1 MNKLNRMMKQITTN
15 RQFRRGVHYLGAA
28 MLVMVSSSS
37 NASPGPLS
45 LAPLF
50 LQQPVQPNI
59 FFMLDDSGSMDW
71 EVLLTKG
78 AFDWLDTLE
87 LSASTLAAQYRGNMD
102 FSPNTTVL
110 LRLKHCAGY
119 NALAYDPAQV
129 YTPWKGED
137 YYGVAFTDQ
146 VPTNALVN
154 PYTGSG
160 NSGSDC
166 SWRNRGSTVDNG
178 NGRTCNLLT
187 EFNTDGAFYFL
198 WNDANGDG
206 EYQDGECPNAVDDQE
221 FVKDLPLHGT
231 EGNPNS
237 QTNYANWF
245 SYYRKREYVMKRA
258 MSEVIQES
266 TERMGLGTINQN
278 NRVIGTGEVGTV
290 VKDVDDLTLPINQD
304 AVTAKHTLLHNLL
317 KVNSGGGTPLRL
329 GLENVGKYFRNEMN
343 SSALFDFTPPDDP
356 DSAAGHSPILSA
368 DLGGVCQQNFA
379 IVLSDGFWNGN
390 NPSVGNTDEDGEGP
404 YDGQSYADT
413 RSNTLADVAM
423 EYYENDLLASLA
435 NEVGTVSITR
445 GQDDNPRQH
454 LVTFTVAFG
463 ITGTIPDEDP
473 AGGPCLPPNRTDSLA
488 DQNWPTRCDAALPTG
503 WPTPVENTST
513 TVDDMLHAA
522 WNGRGLYLNAKDPDD
537 LIRRFQDA
545 IGNISSRESTA
556 AAAVAVNSI
565 NLVQGDFI
573 FQGRFDSTNWSGE
586 LRAIRIGPDGNGELA
601 WTTATTLDQSADPRV
616 MISYNGTQ
624 GIGFHLPTDYQAPGN
639 NEMTAAQVADLMT
652 NAPFAADTA
661 DAGEKADNQAYG
673 ESLVDFLRGDHSNEG
688 LDPTDFRSRGGHKLG
703 DIIHSSPFYVGDPY
717 AALYPD
723 NIEGGGANSYQQWAN
738 VDALGRRKMLYV
750 GANDG
755 ALHGFNA
762 ETGEEIFAYFPQSVY
777 SSENRGGLHWL
788 ADQEYDHSYYVDQT
802 PVAAEVFVDSDND
815 NLGRRWRTVLVG
827 GLRGGG
833 RALFALDISDP
844 TDFDDEATA
853 VGKVLWEFTDDD
865 LGYTYSQPTIARLNG
880 PVVNGLNTG
889 RWAAILGNGY
899 NPGPASDGKAK
910 LFIVYLDN
918 LQPRFKVI
926 DTGEGS
932 IANGDCLDAASN
944 CNGMSTPAVLDLS
957 GDGIADR
964 VYAGDVLGNLWA
976 FDLTSA
982 DSNQWGPAFG
992 TIATPLPLF
1001 RAKDDAD
1008 NAQPITGK
1016 PTAIF
1021 HPSKRD
1027 LATEPNLMVYFGTGQ
1042 YITEGDL
1049 TSAGTQSFYGLWDS
1063 GAQIAVARD
1072 AVLVEQTVTEQIVS
1086 VDGEDVDV
1094 RLLSDHLVNYDFKK
1108 GWFIDF
1114 PTAKERTIVS
1124 PIVFGDYIFYVTL
1137 IPSGSMCGAVSG
1149 QSWLMVH
1156 NITNGGEPNSVA
1168 LDINNDGNFD
1178 ADDKVGG
1185 ENVGGVKSGSIY
1197 WQPSLVRMNG
1207 KPTMIL
1213 PTDGGGGGG
1222 GGGDDPDPCQGVD
1235 ADCNSMPPPAN
1246 IGKRSSWARFRF

>member
-1 MNKLNRMMKQITTN
+1 MNKLNRMMKLISAN
-15 RQFRRGVHYLGAA
+15 RQFRCGVHYLGAA
-28 MLVMVSSSS
+28 MLVLVSSSS
-37 NASPGPLS
+37 SASPGPLS

-78 AFDWLDTLE
+78 A
-87 LSASTLAAQYRGNMD
+87 LSTMDADDQTTQNRGNMD
-102 FSPNTTVL
+102 FSPRSTLL

-119 NALAYDPAQV
+119 NALAYDPTQT

-137 YYGVAFTDQ
+137 YYDVAFTDQ
-146 VPTNALVN
+146 DPTNALVN

-166 SWRNRGSTVDNG
+166 HRRGSVYNY

-198 WNDANGDG
+198 WDDANSDG
-206 EYQDGECPNAVDDQE
+206 EYQDGECPNAEADQM

-231 EGNPNS
+231 EENPNS

-266 TERMGLGTINQN
+266 TDRMGMGTINQN

-290 VKDVDDLTLPINQD
+290 VRDVDDLTLPINQA
-304 AVTAKHTLLHNLL
+304 AVTAKSTLLHNLL

-390 NPSVGNTDEDGEGP
+390 NPSVGNADGDGDTL
-404 YDGQSYADT
+404 YDGQSYADDD
-413 RSNTLADVAM
+413 SNTLADVAM
-423 EYYENDLLASLA
+423 EYYENDLLGNLA
-435 NEVGTVSITR
+435 NDVGTVSITR
-445 GQDDNPRQH
+445 GQDDNPQQH

-463 ITGTIPDEDP
+463 ITGTIPNEDP

-488 DQNWPTRCDAALPTG
+488 TQNWPTRCDATLPTG

-545 IGNISSRESTA
+545 IGNISSRETTA

-586 LRAIRIGPDGNGELA
+586 LRAIQIGQDGNGQLA
-601 WTTATTLDQSADPRV
+601 WTTATTLDQRADPRV

-624 GIGFHLPTDYQAPGN
+624 GIGFHLPADYQSPGD

-652 NAPFAADTA
+652 NAPFAADTVDA
-661 DAGEKADNQAYG
+661 DEKADNQAYG

-688 LDPTDFRSRGGHKLG
+688 FDPTDFRSRGAHKLG
-703 DIIHSSPFYVGDPY
+703 DIIHSAPFFVGDPY

-723 NIEGGGANSYQQWAN
+723 NIEGGGDNSYQQWAN
-738 VDALGRRKMLYV
+738 VDAIGRRKMLYV

-762 ETGEEIFAYFPQSVY
+762 ETGVEVFAYFPQAVY

-788 ADQEYDHSYYVDQT
+788 ADQEYEHHYYVDQT
-802 PVAAEVFVDSDND
+802 PVAAEVFFGNS
-815 NLGRRWRTVLVG
+815 WRTVLVG

-833 RALFALDISDP
+833 RALFALDVSDP
-844 TDFDDEATA
+844 TDFDDETTA
-853 VGKVLWEFTDDD
+853 AGNVLWEFTHDD
-865 LGYTYSQPTIARLNG
+865 LGFTYSQPTIARLNG
-880 PVVNGLNTG
+880 AVVDGVNTG
-889 RWAAILGNGY
+889 RWAAIFGNGY

-910 LFIVYLDN
+910 LFIVYLDGED
-918 LQPRFKVI
+918 PPYKVI
-926 DTGEGS
+926 DTGIGS
-932 IANGDCLDAASN
+932 IANGDCLDATSN

-992 TIATPLPLF
+992 TIGTPLPMF
-1001 RAKDDAD
+1001 SAKDDAD

-1027 LATEPNLMVYFGTGQ
+1027 LATEPNLMIYFGTGQ

-1049 TSAGTQSFYGLWDS
+1049 TSAGTQSFYGLWDN
-1063 GAQIAVARD
+1063 GTQIAVARD
-1072 AVLVEQTVTEQIVS
+1072 TVLVEQTVTEQIVS

-1124 PIVFGDYIFYVTL
+1124 PVVFGDYIFYVTL
-1137 IPSGSMCGAVSG
+1137 IPSGSACGAVSG

-1178 ADDKVGG
+1178 AQDKVGG

>member
-1 MNKLNRMMKQITTN
+1 MNKLNRMMKQISAN
-15 RQFRRGVHYLGAA
+15 RQFRCGVHYLGAA
-28 MLVMVSSSS
+28 MLVLVSSSS

-78 AFDWLDTLE
+78 A
-87 LSASTLAAQYRGNMD
+87 LSTMDADDQTTQNRGNMD
-102 FSPNTTVL
+102 FSPNTTLL

-119 NALAYDPAQV
+119 NALAYDPAQT

-137 YYGVAFTDQ
+137 YYDVAFDDQ
-146 VPTNALVN
+146 DPTNALVN

-166 SWRNRGSTVDNG
+166 HRRGTVYNY

-198 WNDANGDG
+198 WNDANSDG
-206 EYQDGECPNAVDDQE
+206 EYQDGECPNAEADQM

-231 EGNPNS
+231 EGNLNS

-290 VKDVDDLTLPINQD
+290 VKDVDDQTLPINQD
-304 AVTAKHTLLHNLL
+304 AVTAKRTLLHNLL

-368 DLGGVCQQNFA
+368 ENGGICQQNFA

-390 NPSVGNTDEDGEGP
+390 DPSVANADGDGDTL
-404 YDGQSYADT
+404 YDGQSYADDEP
-413 RSNTLADVAM
+413 NTLADVAM
-423 EYYENDLLASLA
+423 EYYENDLLESLA
-435 NEVGTVSITR
+435 NDVGTVSITR
-445 GQDDNPRQH
+445 GQDDNPQQH

-473 AGGPCLPPNRTDSLA
+473 AGGPCLPPNRTDSVA
-488 DQNWPTRCDAALPTG
+488 AQNWPTRCDETLPTG

-545 IGNISSRESTA
+545 ISNISSRETTA

-565 NLVQGDFI
+565 NLVNGDFI

-586 LRAIRIGPDGNGELA
+586 LRAIQIGQDGNGQLA
-601 WTTATTLDQSADPRV
+601 WTTATTLDLRADPRV
-616 MISYNGTQ
+616 MVTYNGTQ
-624 GIGFHLPTDYQAPGN
+624 GIGFHLPTDYQSPGG

-652 NAPFAADTA
+652 NAPFASDTEDAD
-661 DAGEKADNQAYG
+661 EKAANQAYG

-688 LDPTDFRSRGGHKLG
+688 FDPTDFRSRGGHRLG
-703 DIIHSSPFYVGDPY
+703 DIIHSAPFYVGDPY

-723 NIEGGGANSYQQWAN
+723 NIEGGGDNSYQQWAN
-738 VDALGRRKMLYV
+738 VDALDRRKMLYV

-762 ETGEEIFAYFPQSVY
+762 ETGVEVFAYFPQAVY
-777 SSENRGGLHWL
+777 SSENHGGLHWL
-788 ADQEYDHSYYVDQT
+788 ADQNYDHSYYVDQT
-802 PVAAEVFVDSDND
+802 PVAAEVFVDSPND

-833 RALFALDISDP
+833 RALFALDVSDP
-844 TDFDDEATA
+844 TAFDSEVNAA
-853 VGKVLWEFTDDD
+853 GKVLWEFTHDD
-865 LGYTYSQPTIARLNG
+865 LGFTYSQPTIARLNG
-880 PVVNGLNTG
+880 PVVNGANTG
-889 RWAAILGNGY
+889 RWAAIFGNGY

-918 LQPRFKVI
+918 QAPRFKVI
-926 DTGEGS
+926 DTGIGS
-932 IANGDCLDAASN
+932 IANSDCLDGTSN

-992 TIATPLPLF
+992 TIATPLPMF
-1001 RAKDDAD
+1001 SAKDDAD
-1008 NAQPITGK
+1008 NAQSITGK

-1063 GAQIAVARD
+1063 GTQIAVARD
-1072 AVLVEQTVTEQIVS
+1072 TVLVEQTVTEQTVS
-1086 VDGEDVDV
+1086 VNGEDVEV

-1124 PIVFGDYIFYVTL
+1124 PIVFGDYIFYTTL
-1137 IPSGSMCGAVSG
+1137 IPSGSTCGAVSG

-1178 ADDKVGG
+1178 AQDKVGG

-1197 WQPSLVRMNG
+1197 WQPSIVRMNG
-1207 KPTMIL
+1207 TPRIIL
-1213 PTDGGGGGG
+1213 PTDCNR
-1222 GGGDDPDPCQGVD
+1222 GDCDNDPNPDPDPNPCQGVD
-1235 ADCNSMPPPAN
+1235 AECNSLPPSAN
-1246 IGKRSSWARFRF
+1246 KGKRSSWARFRF